1 MTRHG
6 QTGPKRNGALG
17 LFLAVRRSSGCVD
30 LGAPRR
36 HGGEKFA
43 KFRDRA
49 NFGFLRFLKMEP
61 EVRTRAH
68 TLVRCVRIVR
78 ATGFGA
84 CKFGT
89 RVFNKFKNLQM

>member
-1 MTRHG
+1 MQKKSMLLFTFWNTRNERPQDSVTRQG

-43 KFRDRA
+43 KFPRKLRGVLVFA
-49 NFGFLRFLKMEP
+49 KCLRNFRENLAKLR
-61 EVRTRAH
+61 H
-68 TLVRCVRIVR
+68 
-78 ATGFGA
+78 
-84 CKFGT
+84 
-89 RVFNKFKNLQM
+89 